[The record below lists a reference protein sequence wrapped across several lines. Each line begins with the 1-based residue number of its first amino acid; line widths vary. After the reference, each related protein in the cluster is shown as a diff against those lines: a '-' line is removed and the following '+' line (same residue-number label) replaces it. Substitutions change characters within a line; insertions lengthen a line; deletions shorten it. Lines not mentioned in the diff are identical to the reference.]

1 MTNSNR
7 IKLTWISFFSYALTG
22 ALVIVTGMVMGNIAD
37 YFQLPVSSMSNTF
50 TFLNAGILISIFLNA
65 WLMEIVPLK
74 TQLRFGFVLMVA
86 AVAGLML
93 SHSIALFSAAMFVLG
108 LVSGITMS
116 IGTFLITHMYEGRQR
131 GARLLFTD
139 SFFSMAGMI
148 FPMVAAWLLAR
159 SIEWYWVYACIGLV
173 YVAIFILTFGCEFP
187 VLGKKS
193 QDTAE
198 PVAKEKWGIGV
209 LFLSIAA
216 LCYILGQLGFISWV
230 PEYAKGLGMSLND
243 AGKLVSDFWM
253 SYMFGMWAFSFILRF
268 FDLQRILTVLA
279 GLATVLMYLFINGS
293 PEHMPWFILT
303 LGFFSSAIYTSIITL
318 GSLQTKVASPKL
330 VNFVLT
336 CGTGNMLQVLH
347 MGLHVCQMMGYSQ
360 IDSGLN
366 LITHNSAR
374 TFGLNDYGI
383 EKGNPANLIIL
394 PAESGFEA
402 VRCQVPVRWSIRQ
415 GRVIA
420 STQLAQTWI
429 QMDNGGEELFFTK
442 NSPFAGRK
450 GA

>member
-7 IKLTWISFFSYALTG
+7 TKLTWISFFSYALTG

-37 YFQLPVSSMSNTF
+37 YFNLPVSSMSNTF

-74 TQLRFGFVLMVA
+74 TQLRFGFILMVL
-86 AVAGLML
+86 AVIGLMT
-93 SHSIALFSAAMFVLG
+93 SHSLALFSAAMFVLG

-148 FPMVAAWLLAR
+148 FPMLAAWLLAR
-159 SIEWYWVYACIGLV
+159 TIEWYWVYACIGLI
-173 YVAIFILTFGCEFP
+173 YVAIFVLTLGCEFP
-187 VLGKKS
+187 VLGKKA
-193 QDTAE
+193 QTNDQ
-198 PVAKEKWGIGV
+198 PVVKEKWGIGV

-243 AGKLVSDFWM
+243 AGQLVSDFWM

-279 GLATVLMYLFINGS
+279 GIATVMMCLFNHGE
-293 PEHMPWFILT
+293 PQHLAWFILT

-318 GSLQTKVASPKL
+318 GSLQTKIASPKL

-336 CGTGNMLQVLH
+336 CGTIGTMLTFVVTGPIVAHSGPLAALTTANGLYAVVFVMCLVL
-347 MGLHVCQMMGYSQ
+347 
-360 IDSGLN
+360 
-366 LITHNSAR
+366 
-374 TFGLNDYGI
+374 
-383 EKGNPANLIIL
+383 
-394 PAESGFEA
+394 GF
-402 VRCQVPVRWSIRQ
+402 VSRHRQ
-415 GRVIA
+415 HATDA
-420 STQLAQTWI
+420 SH
-429 QMDNGGEELFFTK
+429 
-442 NSPFAGRK
+442 
-450 GA
+450 

>member
-37 YFQLPVSSMSNTF
+37 YFHLPVSSMSNTF

-74 TQLRFGFVLMVA
+74 TQLRFGFILMVL
-86 AVAGLML
+86 AVAGLMF
-93 SHSIALFSAAMFVLG
+93 SHSLALFSASMFVLG

-148 FPMVAAWLLAR
+148 FPMLAAYLLAR
-159 SIEWYWVYACIGLV
+159 SIE
-173 YVAIFILTFGCEFP
+173 
-187 VLGKKS
+187 
-193 QDTAE
+193 
-198 PVAKEKWGIGV
+198 EKWGIGV

-230 PEYAKGLGMSLND
+230 PEYAKGLGMSLGD

-253 SYMFGMWAFSFILRF
+253 SYMIGMWSFSFILRF

-279 GLATVLMYLFINGS
+279 GVATVLMYLFINGS

-318 GSLQTKVASPKL
+318 GSQQTRVSSPKL
-330 VNFVLT
+330 VNFILT
-336 CGTGNMLQVLH
+336 CGTVGTMLTFVVTGPIVAASGPLAALH
-347 MGLHVCQMMGYSQ
+347 TANGLYAVVFVMC
-360 IDSGLN
+360 
-366 LITHNSAR
+366 LILGFVSRHRQNNA
-374 TFGLNDYGI
+374 
-383 EKGNPANLIIL
+383 A
-394 PAESGFEA
+394 AESH
-402 VRCQVPVRWSIRQ
+402 
-415 GRVIA
+415 
-420 STQLAQTWI
+420 
-429 QMDNGGEELFFTK
+429 
-442 NSPFAGRK
+442 
-450 GA
+450 

>member
-22 ALVIVTGMVMGNIAD
+22 ALVIVTGMVMGNIAE
-37 YFQLPVSSMSNTF
+37 YFHVPVSSMSNTF

-74 TQLRFGFVLMVA
+74 TQLRFGFILMVL
-86 AVAGLML
+86 AVAGLVFGDNL
-93 SHSIALFSAAMFVLG
+93 TIFSVAMFVLG

-131 GARLLFTD
+131 GSRLLFTD

-148 FPMVAAWLLAR
+148 FPMVAAILLAR
-159 SIEWYWVYACIGLV
+159 SINWYWVYVCIGLV
-173 YVAIFILTFGCEFP
+173 YVAIFILTIGCDFP
-187 VLGKKS
+187 ALGKHAQQPEKVV
-193 QDTAE
+193 E
-198 PVAKEKWGIGV
+198 KEKWGVGV

-230 PEYAKGLGMSLND
+230 PEYAKSLGMNLND
-243 AGKLVSDFWM
+243 AGQLVSDFWM

-279 GLATVLMYLFINGS
+279 GVATVLMYLFNKS
-293 PEHMPWFILT
+293 EPAHLTWFILA
-303 LGFFSSAIYTSIITL
+303 LGFFSSAIYTSVITL

-336 CGTGNMLQVLH
+336 CGTIGTMLTFVVTGPIVAHSGPHAALQTSNALYAVVFIMCLIL
-347 MGLHVCQMMGYSQ
+347 GLVTKHRQ
-360 IDSGLN
+360 
-366 LITHNSAR
+366 HNVA
-374 TFGLNDYGI
+374 T
-383 EKGNPANLIIL
+383 AH
-394 PAESGFEA
+394 
-402 VRCQVPVRWSIRQ
+402 
-415 GRVIA
+415 
-420 STQLAQTWI
+420 
-429 QMDNGGEELFFTK
+429 
-442 NSPFAGRK
+442 
-450 GA
+450 

>member
-1 MTNSNR
+1 
-7 IKLTWISFFSYALTG
+7 
-22 ALVIVTGMVMGNIAD
+22 MVMGNIAD

-148 FPMVAAWLLAR
+148 FPMVAAVLLAR

-173 YVAIFILTFGCEFP
+173 YVAIFVLTFGCEFP
-187 VLGKKS
+187 VLGQKADQS
-193 QDTAE
+193 EQ

-209 LFLSIAA
+209 LFLSVAA

-279 GLATVLMYLFINGS
+279 GLATVLMYLFINGA
-293 PEHMPWFILT
+293 PEHMAWFILT

-336 CGTGNMLQVLH
+336 CGTIGTMLTFVVTGPIVAHSGPLAALQTAN
-347 MGLHVCQMMGYSQ
+347 GLYAVVFVMC
-360 IDSGLN
+360 
-366 LITHNSAR
+366 LILGFVTRHRQHNTVA
-374 TFGLNDYGI
+374 
-383 EKGNPANLIIL
+383 
-394 PAESGFEA
+394 
-402 VRCQVPVRWSIRQ
+402 
-415 GRVIA
+415 A
-420 STQLAQTWI
+420 SH
-429 QMDNGGEELFFTK
+429 
-442 NSPFAGRK
+442 
-450 GA
+450 